1 MWMVIAGL
9 IAGIWVYT
17 DSKGLVGRTFIQ
29 GSSRTLNPI
38 GWGLLTAFFGI
49 IALPFYLY
57 KRSKYKQAHGIIE
70 DPDAKYQTIGFVVGL
85 VLVAGAAFYFGNQDL
100 FKTDVRADVEA
111 SIRERFNE
119 DEKLKKLQI
128 VDFQIV
134 HEGGNNYRGLLE
146 VTDGKHFN
154 KKIPVEVVHDGERLM
169 WEFKQ

>member
-1 MWMVIAGL
+1 M
-9 IAGIWVYT
+9 
-17 DSKGLVGRTFIQ
+17 
-29 GSSRTLNPI
+29 
-38 GWGLLTAFFGI
+38 
-49 IALPFYLY
+49 
-57 KRSKYKQAHGIIE
+57 
-70 DPDAKYQTIGFVVGL
+70 
-85 VLVAGAAFYFGNQDL
+85 LVAGAAFYFGNQDL